1 MEILIKSSDL
11 SAVVSSLGGELQSLR
26 DAADR
31 EYLWQGDKQWW
42 GGRSPNLFPYVGRCT
57 NGQYTLDGQT
67 YSLNLHGFV
76 RRMELEG
83 TRLSDSACAFSLTDS
98 PETLAQFPF
107 PFRYEVAFSA
117 REDTLTVTY
126 TVENRGDKTMYF
138 GLGAHPGFQVPMA
151 EGERFEDYS
160 LTFSA
165 PCAPRRVLFS
175 ADGYRTGE
183 TADYP
188 LEEGC
193 RIPLTHPLF
202 DDEAI
207 VLSGTSGVV
216 RLGAAAHGITVDY
229 RQFPLVGFWHP
240 PHSEAPF
247 VCIEPWRSLPARQGV
262 VEDFARQEGLV
273 ALPAGETWRI
283 SYSITLS

>member
-1 MEILIKSSDL
+1 MEIPVKSGRL
-11 SAVVSSLGGELQSLR
+11 TAVISSQGGELLSLR
-26 DAADR
+26 DEAGR
-31 EYLWQGDKQWW
+31 EFLWQGDQRWW
-42 GGRSPNLFPYVGRCT
+42 GRRAPNLFPYVGRCT
-57 NGQYTLDGQT
+57 NGQYTLNGQS
-67 YSLNLHGFV
+67 YSLDIHGFV
-76 RRMELEG
+76 RTAELTGE
-83 TRLSDSACAFSLTDS
+83 RLSDNACAFTLTDS
-98 PETLAQFPF
+98 PETRVRFPF
-107 PFRYEVAFSA
+107 AFLYQVTFTA
-117 REDTLTVTY
+117 REDTLTVAY
-126 TVENRGDKTMYF
+126 QVENRSEQTMYF
-138 GLGAHPGFQVPMA
+138 GLGAHPGFQVPLA

-188 LEEGC
+188 LEDSR

-202 DDEAI
+202 DNEAI
-207 VLSGTSGVV
+207 VLSGTSGTV
-216 RLGAAAHGITVDY
+216 RLGSAVHGVTVDY
-229 RQFPLVGFWHP
+229 HEFPLVGFWHP

>member
-1 MEILIKSSDL
+1 MEISIKTPYL

-26 DAADR
+26 DAAGR

-83 TRLSDSACAFSLTDS
+83 THLDDSACAFSLTDS

-117 REDTLTVTY
+117 RENTLTVTY
-126 TVENRGDKTMYF
+126 TVENRGEKTMYF

-151 EGERFEDYS
+151 EGERFEDCAI
-160 LTFSA
+160 TFDA
-165 PCAPRRVLFS
+165 PCVPRRVLFS

-183 TADYP
+183 MTDYP
-188 LEEGC
+188 LQEGC

-207 VLSGTSGVV
+207 VLSGTSGAV
-216 RLGAAAHGITVDY
+216 RLGSAARGITVDY

-240 PHSEAPF
+240 PHTEAPF
-247 VCIEPWRSLPARQGV
+247 VCVEPWRTLPAHQGV
-262 VEDFARQEGLV
+262 VEDFASQEDLV
-273 ALPAGETWRI
+273 SLPGGETWKI
-283 SYSITLS
+283 SYSITLD